1 MKKLLVWNKLIFLQI
16 MLEDKTYFDSDNL
29 IEEVLRTEP
38 EFTLPD
44 NFADMLAEDVGR
56 RFAWE
61 QYLKEFLIYL
71 AVIAGIVVVTAGMT
85 YVWYNNNLSD
95 WLEFLGSNA
104 ISIIG
109 INLLV
114 VFILFADRVLL
125 RYFMYRGSIK

>member
-1 MKKLLVWNKLIFLQI
+1 

-44 NFADMLAEDVGR
+44 NFADMLAEDVDR